1 MHRPTLTG
9 FVGLLAK
16 PGKVLTESRWPHEND
31 NNPGLSHLERLLP
44 PVILVMFA
52 VLTIGI
58 PVTIFALLA
67 AGTTPSAPWGFVI
80 VVVTL
85 AVVALGGACV
95 SHHRLEFK
103 DDAVR
108 LIWFPAFQKT
118 IPADSII
125 SFAVKRANPWRN
137 GLGLRLIGNSTI
149 AIMNQGGDGVFFET
163 VGNRRYLIV
172 IRNPSELTETIRR
185 LDTMINKSEPNK

>member
-1 MHRPTLTG
+1 MTTTRVYRTSN
-9 FVGLLAK
+9 VY
-16 PGKVLTESRWPHEND
+16 
-31 NNPGLSHLERLLP
+31 LP

-52 VLTIGI
+52 VLTVGI
-58 PVTIFALLA
+58 PVMIFALLA
-67 AGTTPSAPWGFVI
+67 ADTAPSTPGYAI
-80 VVVTL
+80 VVL
-85 AVVALGGACV
+85 AFTAVILGGACL

-108 LIWFPAFQKT
+108 LIWFPAFRKT

-125 SFAVKRANPWRN
+125 SCAVKRANPWRN
-137 GLGLRLIGNSTI
+137 GLGLRLIGNSTL

-185 LDTMINKSEPNK
+185 LGTMIDKSEPNK